1 MVIFCCRGM
10 SRHAPTVIIFFVL
23 EDISKK
29 LGQLFFV
36 GFNGY
41 TLSKE
46 TIKFF
51 QAIQPGGIVLF
62 EHNIETKNQV
72 RKLIKDI
79 NSLLDIKPFVAIDQE
94 GGSVERLRK
103 ICTSLPSVWALGKVG
118 LKEFLAA
125 QEILVKELSELGFN
139 MNFAPVL
146 DINSNPKNPIIG
158 TRSISND
165 PAIVSEYGRK
175 AIELYLKFNI
185 IPVAKHFPGHG
196 DLNIDSHLELPVLKK
211 SKLEL
216 EKFELIPFKQA
227 IKANVPAVMVGH
239 IQLPEIEDDLSK
251 PASISKKI
259 VQGLL
264 RDSLHFKGLAITDEL
279 NMKGITKNY
288 SLVDASFEAVKSGI
302 DMLLFNWNEKQTLK
316 AHEDLFQKKLKDKN
330 VQIRINESYKRIMSA
345 KKRFLYKKKNHSFSS
360 FNHTRIANQLGEKAI
375 HWIKR
380 DLFFVPLN
388 KAEPVEIIH
397 PVTVKLREED
407 LIKIC
412 KELGFKKYNLTSY
425 EINPGSSEIKNVLNK
440 LKRKGRKV
448 LIAYDVTIRTG
459 QKSLINGILA
469 NYPELIVISV
479 GLEYD
484 IEVAPKVKYLMA
496 AYAPNYISLLISFKK
511 LLKNG

>member
-1 MVIFCCRGM
+1 MP
-10 SRHAPTVIIFFVL
+10 PTVIIFFVP

-51 QAIQPGGIVLF
+51 QIVKPGGIVLF

-72 RKLIKDI
+72 KKLIKDI
-79 NSLLDIKPFVAIDQE
+79 NSLFDIKPFIAVDQE

-103 ICTSLPSVWALGKVG
+103 ICTSLPSVWALGKIG
-118 LKEFLAA
+118 LKELLAA

-139 MNFAPVL
+139 MNFGPVL

-158 TRSISND
+158 TRAISNN

-175 AIELYLKFNI
+175 IIELYLKFNI

-196 DLNIDSHLELPVLKK
+196 DLNIDSHFDLPILRK

-227 IKANVPAVMVGH
+227 IKANVPAIMIGH

-251 PASISKKI
+251 PASLSKKI

-264 RDSLHFKGLAITDEL
+264 RNDLHFKGLTITDEL
-279 NMKGITKNY
+279 NMKSVTKNH
-288 SLVDASFEAVKSGI
+288 SLESASFEAVKSGV
-302 DMLLFNWNEKQTLK
+302 DMLLFNWIEKQTLK
-316 AHEDLFQKKLKDKN
+316 AYEDLLKKKLKDKN
-330 VQIRINESYKRIMSA
+330 IQIRINESYKRIMSV
-345 KKRFLYKKKNHSFSS
+345 KNRFLYKKNNYGFSS
-360 FNHTRIANQLGEKAI
+360 SKHIKAANQLGEKAI

-388 KAEPVEIIH
+388 KLELIEIIY

-407 LIKIC
+407 LMKIC

-425 EINPGSSEIKNVLNK
+425 EINPASSGIKHVLNK
-440 LKRKGRKV
+440 IKRKSRKV
-448 LIAYDVTIRTG
+448 LVAYDLAARNG
-459 QKSLINGILA
+459 QKALVSRLLLD
-469 NYPELIVISV
+469 YPKLIVISA

-484 IEVAPKVKYLMA
+484 IEVAPKIKYLIA